1 MRSRLQR
8 QNPPRTRESLAAR
21 LKGGDGGSPP
31 APGGGEAEGAL
42 YGVAQRANAG
52 PHAGSLASLQSV
64 AQRAA
69 LAGNPVAQRIL
80 RIGNKNYS
88 KEEAIRDAV
97 PRSATSRQVDRLVE
111 MGASDERY
119 KYESWRDAINA
130 LPEELDVADDYEEDD
145 PEWQTNENRLANLDN
160 VVREWAKRAGGHDS
174 SGHGA
179 GKKISSGHSKDRH
192 QHGQKRK
199 VQHRA
204 NKLGSLES
212 ALTMFAK
219 AGGTQS
225 DLQAKTR
232 KWLNKSGVS
241 WSSILD
247 EAVTDEEL

>member
-1 MRSRLQR
+1 MRSQLQKH
-8 QNPPRTRESLAAR
+8 PLTRERLAAR
-21 LKGGDGGSPP
+21 LKDGGGGSPP
-31 APGGGEAEGAL
+31 APSGGEADGAL

-52 PHAGSLASLQSV
+52 PHAGSLAGLQSV

-80 RIGNKNYS
+80 RIGNKNFE
-88 KEEAIRDAV
+88 KEAAIREAV
-97 PRSATSRQVDRLVE
+97 PKSATRLQVDRLVE
-111 MGASDERY
+111 MGAEGERY
-119 KYESWRDAINA
+119 KYDSWRDAISV

-179 GKKISSGHSKDRH
+179 GKKISSGNSKDRH

-204 NKLGSLES
+204 NKVGSLES
-212 ALTMFAK
+212 ALVMFAK
-219 AGGTQS
+219 AGGTAG
-225 DLQAKTR
+225 DLEASTR
-232 KWLNKSGVS
+232 KLLGKSNVK
-241 WSSILD
+241 WTTILD
-247 EAVTDEEL
+247 DAVTDEEL